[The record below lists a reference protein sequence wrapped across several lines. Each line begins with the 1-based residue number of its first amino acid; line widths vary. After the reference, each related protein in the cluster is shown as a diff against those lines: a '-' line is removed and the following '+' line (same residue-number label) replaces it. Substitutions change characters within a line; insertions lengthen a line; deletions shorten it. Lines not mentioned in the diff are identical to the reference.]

1 MKTMMYYLSMVFM
14 LWIPN
19 VIGTSSLEVEENK
32 VSVKVE
38 QEFELSSSS
47 GCFIPEPITCLPYF
61 NEWMYYED
69 LCLSGEPN
77 PNPFCPNPCHMA
89 DYYRQAFFS
98 CEIQ

>member
-32 VSVKVE
+32 VGIQVE
-38 QEFELSSSS
+38 EEFELSASS
-47 GCFIPEPITCLPYF
+47 GCFIPEPITCLAYYIQWQSWEQACLNGDPGPGGNCPDACGMAMEYERLFF
-61 NEWMYYED
+61 N
-69 LCLSGEPN
+69 
-77 PNPFCPNPCHMA
+77 
-89 DYYRQAFFS
+89 

>member
-1 MKTMMYYLSMVFM
+1 MVFILWM
-14 LWIPN
+14 LS
-19 VIGTSSLEVEENK
+19 VIGTSTIQVEESMVRNQ
-32 VSVKVE
+32 VE
-38 QEFELSSSS
+38 EGFELGANP

-61 NEWMYYED
+61 IEWMYYED

-77 PNPFCPNPCHMA
+77 PNPFCPNPCFMA